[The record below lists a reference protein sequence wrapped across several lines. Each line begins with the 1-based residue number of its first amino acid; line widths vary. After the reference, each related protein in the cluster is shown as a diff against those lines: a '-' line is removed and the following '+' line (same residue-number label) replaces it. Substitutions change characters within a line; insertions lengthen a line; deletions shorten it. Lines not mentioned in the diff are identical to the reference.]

1 MPLPLVALAAAPKI
15 LGALGAIKGVA
26 GAAGAAGGGGGA
38 LPTAV
43 GGAQLLLGNI
53 QRARAKKMQPGQ
65 EDPMQVT
72 AMQEYQRRANN
83 AMTGANIS
91 NQMRDLAQMQG
102 AGIKALSRGG
112 NINQFGQ
119 VSRMQSKALNDILA
133 QGQAQEESYRDMFNK
148 QLESVSDR
156 RMRVQGK
163 AADAMNLRA
172 EKNVAAGTQGIMA
185 GLAKMGGGKSATPS
199 ADGGAS
205 QVADRGLM
213 ASQGGSPGAIPG
225 ITQPEL
231 NLGGM
236 KQFQGIGSMMDTTG
250 SLPFP
255 IPGA

>member
-1 MPLPLVALAAAPKI
+1 MAAP
-15 LGALGAIKGVA
+15 ALLMKLLPMIA
-26 GAAGAAGGGGGA
+26 GKSGGSGSL
-38 LPTAV
+38 LPAAV
-43 GGAQLLLGNI
+43 GGTQLLMGHI
-53 QRARAKKMQPGQ
+53 QRAKAKKMQPGL

-102 AGIKALSRGG
+102 AGIRALSRGG
-112 NINQFGQ
+112 NIYQFGQ

-133 QGQAQEESYRDMFNK
+133 QGQAQEQSYRDMFNE
-148 QLESVSDR
+148 QLKSVADR
-156 RMRVQGK
+156 RLRLQSK
-163 AADAMNLRA
+163 AADAMSLRS
-172 EKNVAAGTQGIMA
+172 EKNIAAGTQGIMA

-199 ADGGAS
+199 EDGGAS

>member
-53 QRARAKKMQPGQ
+53 QRAKAKKMQPGQ

-102 AGIKALSRGG
+102 AGIRALSRGG

-119 VSRMQSKALNDILA
+119 VSRMQSKALNEILA
-133 QGQAQEESYRDMFNK
+133 QGQQTELSYRNMFN
-148 QLESVSDR
+148 QALESVADR
-156 RMRVQGK
+156 RMRVQSK
-163 AADAMNLRA
+163 AADAMNMRA
-172 EKNVAAGTQGIMA
+172 EKNIAAGTQGIMA
-185 GLAKMGGGKSATPS
+185 GLTKMNKKDSDINTPKMGDINTPISEKQAQENAMQPILGFGG
-199 ADGGAS
+199 
-205 QVADRGLM
+205 
-213 ASQGGSPGAIPG
+213 
-225 ITQPEL
+225 QPL
-231 NLGGM
+231 NLP
-236 KQFQGIGSMMDTTG
+236 
-250 SLPFP
+250 LPSK
-255 IPGA
+255 

>member
-1 MPLPLVALAAAPKI
+1 MM
-15 LGALGAIKGVA
+15 GQSGGQ
-26 GAAGAAGGGGGA
+26 GGQGGGGGMQGA
-38 LPTAV
+38 GLPMAI
-43 GGAQLLLGNI
+43 GGTQLIMGHI
-53 QRARAKKMQPGQ
+53 QRAKAKKMQPGQ

-102 AGIKALSRGG
+102 AGIRALSRGG

-148 QLESVSDR
+148 QLENVADR
-156 RMRVQGK
+156 RLRLQTR
-163 AADAMNLRA
+163 AADAMSLRS
-172 EKNVAAGTQGIMA
+172 EKNIAAGTQGIMA
-185 GLAKMGGGKSATPS
+185 GLTKMGGGKSATPS
-199 ADGGAS
+199 VDGGAS
-205 QVADRGLM
+205 QVANRSLM
-213 ASQGGSPGAIPG
+213 GSQGGAPGSIPG

-231 NLGGM
+231 SMSGM
-236 KQFQGIGSMMDTTG
+236 QGKFPGIGEAMGSTG

-255 IPGA
+255 MPGV

>member
-1 MPLPLVALAAAPKI
+1 MDPMTMMMVANMA
-15 LGALGAIKGVA
+15 KGLM
-26 GAAGAAGGGGGA
+26 GGKGEGGQSGGQGGGGGA
-38 LPTAV
+38 LLPSAV
-43 GGAQLLLGNI
+43 GGAQLIMGHL
-53 QRARAKKMQPGQ
+53 QRAKAKKMQPGQ

-133 QGQAQEESYRDMFNK
+133 QGQAQEQSYRNMFN
-148 QLESVSDR
+148 QALESVSDR
-156 RMRVQGK
+156 RMRVQSK

-185 GLAKMGGGKSATPS
+185 GLTKMNLGKPTTPS
-199 ADGGAS
+199 TNVGGAAGVS
-205 QVADRGLM
+205 PEMFGATRNLPAGGTMDSGSYPGMQMG
-213 ASQGGSPGAIPG
+213 SKIGGS
-225 ITQPEL
+225 L
-231 NLGGM
+231 NLG
-236 KQFQGIGSMMDTTG
+236 TTG
-250 SLPFP
+250 GLPLP
-255 IPGA
+255 PM

>member
-53 QRARAKKMQPGQ
+53 QRAKAKKMQPGQ

-102 AGIKALSRGG
+102 AGIRALSRGG

-133 QGQAQEESYRDMFNK
+133 QGQAQEQSYRDMFNK
-148 QLESVSDR
+148 QLENVADR
-156 RMRVQGK
+156 RLRLQTR
-163 AADAMNLRA
+163 AADAMSLRS
-172 EKNVAAGTQGIMA
+172 EKNIAAGTQGIMA
-185 GLAKMGGGKSATPS
+185 GLAKMGGGNSSSTKTT
-199 ADGGAS
+199 DAS
-205 QVADRGLM
+205 GNNITNLPTGNQTTKI
-213 ASQGGSPGAIPG
+213 GGS
-225 ITQPEL
+225 L
-231 NLGGM
+231 NLGDTDPMQYMMGGG
-236 KQFQGIGSMMDTTG
+236 GIGG
-250 SLPFP
+250 GLPFP
-255 IPGA
+255 K

>member
-26 GAAGAAGGGGGA
+26 GAAGAAGAAGGGGA

-53 QRARAKKMQPGQ
+53 QRAKAKKMQPGQ

-102 AGIKALSRGG
+102 AGIRALSRGG

-148 QLESVSDR
+148 QLENVADR
-156 RMRVQGK
+156 RLRLQTR
-163 AADAMNLRA
+163 AADAMSLRS
-172 EKNVAAGTQGIMA
+172 EKNIAAGTQGIMA
-185 GLAKMGGGKSATPS
+185 GLAKMGGGSTSSSAGGSQMRIPKPNYNIVGT
-199 ADGGAS
+199 GGADS
-205 QVADRGLM
+205 PNPM
-213 ASQGGSPGAIPG
+213 SMEEINASAKAPILGFGG
-225 ITQPEL
+225 QPL
-231 NLGGM
+231 NLP
-236 KQFQGIGSMMDTTG
+236 
-250 SLPFP
+250 LPSK
-255 IPGA
+255 

>member
-1 MPLPLVALAAAPKI
+1 MPAPLVALAAAPKI

-43 GGAQLLLGNI
+43 GATQLILGNI
-53 QRARAKKMQPGQ
+53 QRAKAKKMQPGL

-102 AGIKALSRGG
+102 AGIRALSRGG

-133 QGQAQEESYRDMFNK
+133 QGQAQEESYRDMFNE
-148 QLESVSDR
+148 QLKNVADR
-156 RMRVQGK
+156 RLRLQTR
-163 AADAMNLRA
+163 AADAMSLRS
-172 EKNVAAGTQGIMA
+172 EKNIAAGTQGIMA
-185 GLAKMGGGKSATPS
+185 GLTKMNLGKPTTPSTDAGGSAGVSPEMFGAQRTLPAGGTLDNFGYQGMKMGSKI
-199 ADGGAS
+199 
-205 QVADRGLM
+205 
-213 ASQGGSPGAIPG
+213 GGS
-225 ITQPEL
+225 L
-231 NLGGM
+231 NLG
-236 KQFQGIGSMMDTTG
+236 TTG
-250 SLPFP
+250 GLPLP
-255 IPGA
+255 PM